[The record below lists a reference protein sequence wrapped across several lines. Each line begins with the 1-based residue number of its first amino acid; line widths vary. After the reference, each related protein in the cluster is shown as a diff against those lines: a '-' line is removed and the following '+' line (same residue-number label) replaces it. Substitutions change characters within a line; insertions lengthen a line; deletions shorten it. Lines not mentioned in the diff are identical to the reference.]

1 MKITFKIIGISL
13 LSIVGLILIALAI
26 AFWFVLTPGRVTP
39 FVQQT
44 AQQYL
49 TCNFEMSKTDVVFF
63 KTFPSVGIE
72 VDDVLLRN
80 DDTIASVASID
91 LSVNWWKLLF
101 RNEVVVNRFTVNNAR
116 FNVLFDADGN
126 SNLDIIALTDT
137 LSADTASADFSLPF
151 DRINLKS
158 LALKNCSAVYS
169 DLSTGM
175 LVTADGIDML
185 LKGKVE
191 DTCTVADIALSTKST
206 FVKVNDSTSLSL
218 NSMKAD
224 VSAVGY
230 GAFDNLLESS
240 ADADCS
246 VQLGIDEFILDG
258 ETLAKADNMTVNL
271 PARIN
276 LSDFKT
282 TLDNALIRLGKE
294 SVNMSGT
301 LTPNDEGIDVSMD
314 FVTNWLD
321 VENVLSYMPQ
331 WVIDELDGMLVYG
344 EATLDGTLKGMI
356 ADSALPVMDA
366 KVACRG
372 ARVVYDEYLPAP
384 IIDIEGTGNL
394 TIDLYTEAGLL
405 VVDRATGSL
414 GGIDIVA
421 SGSIDDLLYDM
432 NMDIT
437 AEVSADDINK
447 VKAFLPDDMNF
458 VADGSMKAN
467 LKGQFNYDQIYY
479 FDITQMKVDGT
490 VALNNLNFVMDTIA
504 VTSPQLNVGFSLP
517 SKKKS
522 RTFNGLL
529 DAQIGGRNVHADI
542 TNYMN
547 VEATNFNLKV
557 SAADFMDDFAKASVM
572 ADFGFGSIEGNLDTI
587 GLLINNAKG
596 SASMTPNADGTLH
609 LGLTYH
615 SNDIDFNMG
624 NSLTFN
630 TNKLGISTTLN
641 YSEDGNDIFEQLD
654 PTLTLVVDNG
664 KFEYSVLPL
673 IEIPTIKFDMK
684 RDSIHLYDS
693 KVQLGYSD
701 LGLEG
706 EIYNLSKYLKH
717 EDLLLGN
724 LNFVSDYTDIDQIV
738 ELTNGLGAS
747 DSTEVQT
754 VEEESEDNPFIVPL
768 GVDVALTTLIKRAT
782 YGDAELHDIGG
793 KVTVN
798 DGVLVLE
805 QMGFTTSAARM
816 QLTAMYKTSRRN
828 HLFAGV
834 DLHLLDI
841 DVHEL
846 INMIPTIDTVVPMLK
861 NFDGHAQFHFAIET
875 YLKSNYEPKLS
886 TLRGAM
892 AIEGKNLALKNSGE
906 LPVILDKLKV
916 THKGDLMVDSLSCEM
931 TVFRN
936 EIDVYPFLISLQDYQ
951 AVVSGRHNLDMTFDY
966 HIDVVDTPPLLSIAR
981 LGLDV
986 KGSLSDLKYSVTPSR
1001 YANLYKPE
1009 KRTEL
1014 QSQTL
1019 NFKKMI
1025 ADSLKRNVKE

>member
-1 MKITFKIIGISL
+1 MKKTFKIIGISL

-49 TCNFEMSKTDVVFF
+49 TCNFEMSKTDIVFF
-63 KTFPSVGIE
+63 KTFPSVSIE
-72 VDDVLLRN
+72 VDDVLLSN
-80 DDTIASVASID
+80 GDTIASVASID

-101 RNEVVVNRFTVNNAR
+101 RNEVVVNRFTVNDAR
-116 FNVLFDADGN
+116 FNILFDADGN
-126 SNLDIIALTDT
+126 SNLDIVAPADT
-137 LSADTASADFSLPF
+137 LSTDTTDTDFSLPF
-151 DRINLKS
+151 GRINVGS
-158 LALKNCSAVYS
+158 LALNNCSAVYS

-175 LVTADGIDML
+175 QITADGIDVL
-185 LKGKVE
+185 LDGKVE
-191 DTCTVADIALSTKST
+191 DTCTVADIVLSTGSA
-206 FVKVNDSTSLSL
+206 FVKIDDSTSLSL
-218 NSMKAD
+218 NSMKTEL
-224 VSAVGY
+224 SAVGH
-230 GAFDNLLESS
+230 GAFDVLLEST
-240 ADADCS
+240 ADASCS
-246 VQLGIDEFILDG
+246 VWLGIGRFILDG
-258 ETLAKADNMTVNL
+258 DTIAESDDMLVML

-276 LSDFKT
+276 LGDFRT
-282 TLDNALIRLGKE
+282 TLGDAFVKLGKE
-294 SVNMSGT
+294 NINFRGT
-301 LTPNDEGIDVSMD
+301 VAPNDEGLAVSMD
-314 FVTNWLD
+314 FETGWLD

-331 WVIDELDGMLVYG
+331 WVIDELDGMLIYG
-344 EATLDGTLKGMI
+344 EALLDGTVKGMI
-356 ADSALPVMDA
+356 ADTVLPVIDT

-372 ARVVYDEYLPAP
+372 CRVVYDEYLPAP
-384 IIDIEGTGNL
+384 IIDIEGGGNL
-394 TIDLYTEAGLL
+394 TLDLTTEDGLL
-405 VVDRATGSL
+405 IVDRATGSTS
-414 GGIDIVA
+414 GIGFVA
-421 SGSIDDLLYDM
+421 SGSIGDLLYDM

-437 AEVSADDINK
+437 AEVSTDDINN
-447 VKAFLPDDMNF
+447 VRAFIPEDIAF
-458 VADGSMKAN
+458 VADGSMEATIR
-467 LKGQFNYDQIYY
+467 GRFNYEQIYN
-479 FDITQMKVDGT
+479 FDITQMELNGT
-490 VALNNLNFVMDTIA
+490 VALSNLSFVMDTISVA
-504 VTSPQLNVGFSLP
+504 SPQLNVGFSLP
-517 SKKKS
+517 SRKKS

-529 DAQIGGRNVHADI
+529 DAQLNSCSVHAGI
-542 TNYMN
+542 TGYLD
-547 VEATNFNLKV
+547 VEASNLSLKA
-557 SAADFMDDFAKASVM
+557 SAADFMDDFAKAAVM
-572 ADFGFGSIEGNLDTI
+572 ADFGFGSVEGRLDTI
-587 GLLINNAKG
+587 SLLINNAEG
-596 SASMTPNADGTLH
+596 SASMTPNADGTVH
-609 LGLTYH
+609 LGLNYN

-624 NSLTFN
+624 NNLTFN
-630 TNKLGISTTLN
+630 TDKLGVSTTLN
-641 YSEDGNDIFEQLD
+641 YTESGNDIFEQLD
-654 PTLTLVVDNG
+654 PTLTLTVDNG

-673 IEIPTIKFDMK
+673 IEIPTIRFDMK

-798 DGVLVLE
+798 DGILVLE

-816 QLTAMYKTSRRN
+816 QLTAMYKTPRRN

-846 INMIPTIDTVVPMLK
+846 IEMIPTIDTVVPMLA
-861 NFDGHAQFHFAIET
+861 NFDGHAQFHFAVET

-892 AIEGKNLALKNSGE
+892 AIEGKNLTLKNTGE
-906 LPVILDKLKV
+906 LPVILDNLKV
-916 THKGDLMVDSLSCEM
+916 THKGDLIVDSLSCEM

-936 EIDVYPFLISLQDYQ
+936 EIDVYPFLIAMQDYQ

-986 KGSLSDLKYSVTPSR
+986 KGSLSDLKYTVTPSR

-1019 NFKKMI
+1019 GFKKMI
-1025 ADSLKRNVKE
+1025 ADALKRNVKE